1 MLFCKNFF
9 FMAERMLKLC
19 EILSACNFFFSL
31 AFCNVFFSP
40 AYGIICEII
49 FLVVRKKGR
58 KFYSIKVTH
67 KNACVTTFYANWV
80 AILGVIPQ
88 LVRYD
93 AHTRTHMC
101 LCVSG
106 P

>member
-1 MLFCKNFF
+1 MLVVFF
-9 FMAERMLKLC
+9 
-19 EILSACNFFFSL
+19 L

-80 AILGVIPQ
+80 AILGVVPQ
-88 LVRYD
+88 LVGYD
-93 AHTRTHMC
+93 ARTRTHMC

-106 P
+106 PEICSGLYGIYILSHRVSRGGAKK